1 MLNEKRIAAM
11 TKMSIYSKGENNK
24 DLAICKYYKYDYI
37 TLNILITLLWVA
49 LIYVAVVLG
58 TCVLNIEGTLEML
71 LEDELYMFLAK
82 FGISLLIIWT
92 VFAVISFG
100 VYKVQY
106 EKAQINTQKY
116 YKELYKINRLYAKE
130 EV

>member
-1 MLNEKRIAAM
+1 
-11 TKMSIYSKGENNK
+11 
-24 DLAICKYYKYDYI
+24 
-37 TLNILITLLWVA
+37 
-49 LIYVAVVLG
+49 
-58 TCVLNIEGTLEML
+58 
-71 LEDELYMFLAK
+71 MFLAK

>member
-71 LEDELYMFLAK
+71 LED
-82 FGISLLIIWT
+82 
-92 VFAVISFG
+92 
-100 VYKVQY
+100 
-106 EKAQINTQKY
+106 
-116 YKELYKINRLYAKE
+116 
-130 EV
+130 